1 MDLIAHME
9 DVMPQ
14 FDHNKYQPI
23 PPFKYIDRTWPNREL
38 NQAPIWC
45 SVDLRDGNQALIEP
59 MSVEQKL
66 EMWDALVALGFKEIE
81 IGFPSASQT
90 EYDFTRR
97 LIDEDRIPD
106 DVTVQVLV
114 QAREHLIEKTFASL
128 VGIKKAIVHV
138 YNSTSKIQRE
148 KVFQL
153 EREGILDIAKQGANW
168 LVEYAAKYPDTQWQF
183 QYSPES
189 FTGTEIDFAVEV
201 CNQVID
207 IWQPSPKAPCVINLP
222 ATVETN
228 SPNVFADQIEYMST
242 QLKHRDGV
250 ILSVHTHNDR
260 GCAVAASELALLAG
274 ADRVEGT
281 ILGNGERTGNMDII
295 TLAMNLYSQGIEP
308 QLNLAD
314 IEKHLEVFER
324 CTQLPRH
331 PRHPWVGE
339 LVYTA
344 FSGSHQD
351 AIKKCLAQQKDGA
364 PWEIAYL
371 PIDPADLGRDYE
383 AVIRVNS
390 QSGKGGVAYLLEQ
403 EFGYKLPRW
412 LQIKFSSLVQAYCD
426 AKGVEMS
433 PAILSQLLWQSYG
446 NKGSINIEK
455 YSISKEGQKS
465 LMNIE
470 LNIEDQLL
478 SIDAEGNGALDAF
491 CKAIAKATGNLIH
504 IRQYHEH
511 ALQDDSDAEAICYIE
526 VEIGD
531 VSSVGI
537 GHSTDVIGAGFEAV
551 IAAVEHSMS
560 TKPHKQTV

>member
-1 MDLIAHME
+1 
-9 DVMPQ
+9 MPQ

-23 PPFKYIDRTWPNREL
+23 PPFKYQDRTWPSREL
-38 NQAPIWC
+38 SDAPIWC

-66 EMWDALVALGFKEIE
+66 EMWDALIALGFKEIE

-90 EYDFTRR
+90 EYNFTRR
-97 LIDEDRIPD
+97 LIDENRIPD

-114 QAREHLIEKTFASL
+114 QAREHLIEKTFDSL
-128 VGIKKAIVHV
+128 IGIKKAIVHV

-148 KVFQL
+148 KVFKL
-153 EREGILDIAKQGANW
+153 EREGIVDIAVNGANW

-207 IWQPSPKAPCVINLP
+207 IWQPTADKPCVINLP
-222 ATVETN
+222 ATVETH
-228 SPNVFADQIEYMST
+228 SPNVFADQIEYMSG
-242 QLKHRDGV
+242 QLNRREGV
-250 ILSVHTHNDR
+250 LLSVHTHNDR

-308 QLNLAD
+308 KLNLAD
-314 IEKHLEVFER
+314 IEQHLEVFER

-351 AIKKCLAQQKDGA
+351 AIKKCLAQQEQGA

-390 QSGKGGVAYLLEQ
+390 QSGKGGIAYLLEQ

-412 LQIKFSSLVQAYCD
+412 LQIKFSSLVQAYSD
-426 AKGVEMS
+426 AKGEELS
-433 PAILSQLLWQSYG
+433 PAMLSQLLWQNYG
-446 NKGSINIEK
+446 NTGSINIEK
-455 YSISKEGQKS
+455 YAISKEGQKS

-470 LNIEDQLL
+470 LNIADQLL
-478 SIDAEGNGALDAF
+478 NIEADGNGALDAF
-491 CKAIAKATGNLIH
+491 CHAIAKTTGNLIH

-511 ALQDDSDAEAICYIE
+511 ALQKDSDAEAICYIE
-526 VEIGD
+526 AEIGGH
-531 VSSVGI
+531 SSVGI
-537 GHSTDVIGAGFEAV
+537 GRSTDVIGAGFEAV
-551 IAAVEHSMS
+551 IAAVEHSLAANPQ
-560 TKPHKQTV
+560 KLTV